1 MGPSQNGFLDAQ
13 AGQPNLTADSNNDQT
28 IGHPPAGVMVT
39 NANHVHFEKN
49 MFTQMAATGL
59 DFVSGTNNDMI
70 LGNVFTD
77 IGGAGFSIGK
87 FVANDTTEYH
97 TAYNPTD
104 TKEICTNDTFKDNY
118 ITNVTTEFQGA
129 VGIAGGYPRQVD
141 IEHNEVSYVNYT
153 GISVGYG
160 WSSCPNAMQNNTIN
174 YNNIH
179 HVVQVMADG
188 AAIYTLS
195 NQAPNSLMEYN
206 YVHDFGTSPWADYGT
221 ATLYFDEGTR
231 GYTAEHN
238 VMVNCNGQIN
248 TNSDDKFDTCNSGG
262 GNTIT
267 DNSSNPSGAQTT
279 IADAGLEPA
288 YVNIKNMT
296 VPAATF

>member
-1 MGPSQNGFLDAQ
+1 M
-13 AGQPNLTADSNNDQT
+13 
-28 IGHPPAGVMVT
+28 T

-77 IGGAGFSIGK
+77 IGGCRLLDREVRGQRHDRISHRLQPDGHERNLH
-87 FVANDTTEYH
+87 ANDTSQRQLH
-97 TAYNPTD
+97 HQRDHRIPRG
-104 TKEICTNDTFKDNY
+104 
-118 ITNVTTEFQGA
+118 GA
-129 VGIAGGYPRQVD
+129 GLRGATRGRVD
-141 IEHNEVSYVNYT
+141 IEHNEVSIRQLHGDLGRLRVEQFART
-153 GISVGYG
+153 RCRTTQSTTTTFTTSCRSWPMGRPSIPCPTRRPIPSHGIQLR
-160 WSSCPNAMQNNTIN
+160 PRLR
-174 YNNIH
+174 
-179 HVVQVMADG
+179 DG
-188 AAIYTLS
+188 
-195 NQAPNSLMEYN
+195 
-206 YVHDFGTSPWADYGT
+206 PWADYGT

>member
-1 MGPSQNGFLDAQ
+1 MTP
-13 AGQPNLTADSNNDQT
+13 
-28 IGHPPAGVMVT
+28 
-39 NANHVHFEKN
+39 
-49 MFTQMAATGL
+49 
-59 DFVSGTNNDMI
+59 
-70 LGNVFTD
+70 
-77 IGGAGFSIGK
+77 
-87 FVANDTTEYH
+87 
-97 TAYNPTD
+97 
-104 TKEICTNDTFKDNY
+104 FKDNY
-118 ITNVTTEFQGA
+118 ITNVTTEIPRGGRDCRGA
-129 VGIAGGYPRQVD
+129 TRVQVD
-141 IEHNEVSYVNYT
+141 IEHNEVVIRQLH
-153 GISVGYG
+153 GDLGRLRVEQLPERDAGQ
-160 WSSCPNAMQNNTIN
+160 PNQLQQHSPRRAGHGRWGGHL
-174 YNNIH
+174 YP
-179 HVVQVMADG
+179 VQPG
-188 AAIYTLS
+188 AE
-195 NQAPNSLMEYN
+195 SLMEYN

-296 VPAATF
+296 VPRHVLRSGLVPHSLKSLLHDANSPFARSLVPGGQPRPPGRQ